1 MEEVKY
7 LVVDDDDRFREQLV
21 KGLQKRG
28 LEVFAAS
35 GAEQAYGLATDN
47 DVDRALVDLSMPGDS
62 GLVVTRELL
71 KKRPELEIVILTA
84 YSSIATALE
93 AIRIGAINYI
103 QKPATLAEILHAF
116 TRGAA
121 DPNETLSPPIEVPS
135 LARAEWE
142 HISRVLVECNGSIRK
157 ASELLGMHRRT
168 LQRKLKKYPVQR

>member
-1 MEEVKY
+1 M
-7 LVVDDDDRFREQLV
+7 
-21 KGLQKRG
+21 
-28 LEVFAAS
+28 
-35 GAEQAYGLATDN
+35 
-47 DVDRALVDLSMPGDS
+47 
-62 GLVVTRELL
+62 
-71 KKRPELEIVILTA
+71 TA

-157 ASELLGMHRRT
+157 SLRIAWYASKNTAAQTQKISRT
-168 LQRKLKKYPVQR
+168 TLRVRSQV